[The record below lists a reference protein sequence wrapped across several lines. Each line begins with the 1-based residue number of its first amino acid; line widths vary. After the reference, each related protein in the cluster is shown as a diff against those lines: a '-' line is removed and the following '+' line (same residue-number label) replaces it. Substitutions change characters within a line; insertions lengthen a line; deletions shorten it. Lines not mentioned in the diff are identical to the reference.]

1 MLKNSEG
8 KKKQY
13 LIKER
18 FNNKCRFLAA
28 NLCLKIEKLFLKNE
42 RREFNTR
49 TNNTQ
54 NHFPIKKT
62 C

>member
-1 MLKNSEG
+1 M
-8 KKKQY
+8 
-13 LIKER
+13 IKER
-18 FNNKCRFLAA
+18 LNNKCRFLAA

-42 RREFNTR
+42 SREFNTR